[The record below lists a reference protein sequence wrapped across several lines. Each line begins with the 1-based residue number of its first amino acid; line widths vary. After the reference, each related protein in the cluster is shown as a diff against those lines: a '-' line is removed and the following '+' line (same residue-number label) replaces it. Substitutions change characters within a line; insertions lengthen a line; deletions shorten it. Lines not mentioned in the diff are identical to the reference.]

1 MLTFGL
7 AANAQVA
14 FSEDFEGTA
23 QGQVPTGW
31 TTIADN
37 LTNYSSYANFGQSW
51 IVAEVEEGNN
61 AAVSISYTTPE
72 GNDCDRW
79 LISPSINVPAS
90 GYTLT
95 AALWGR
101 SASYPEKVSV
111 KISTTGTDKTDFT
124 QVLDVVMNGNTY
136 NVGWNNIMVNL
147 DEYAGQDIYIAF
159 VNHGDGYYTFV
170 DNVKVWVMP
179 ENGVAYHSAEAQAYT
194 PAGGNCPVSFAAQN
208 TGSVALTSFDY
219 LVTVNGAVNGD
230 TVHVTGI
237 NVPTFGLSTQNFNVA
252 VPAVGQYTIGIT
264 VFNPNGVVDG
274 DDSDNSGTTSTSGF
288 DASGFTHNVL
298 IENFTT
304 GQCQYCP
311 AGHERLSEGVAPLT
325 DNVVWVAHHTG
336 YGSDPMTLSQS
347 EDIAG
352 YYAGNTADS
361 WVPGLFGTNGCWAP
375 AMAIDR
381 NGEYA
386 EGAEAGGVVGSV
398 GDAGDITAMLMQD
411 LNTPAKVTLE
421 WDGLSYNASTRE
433 VSVTVKGMML
443 ESFSDELHMNVWVVE
458 DGIAGTQVDASAG
471 GTVSYTH
478 NHVLRT
484 LVTPTWGENIFNN
497 TNAYANFNKTYTFTL
512 ANNINA
518 DNAHLVAFIGKA
530 GSSENVF
537 DDREVFH
544 AIQSK
549 KLTDENLGVQTQE
562 MNASISVY
570 PNPTT
575 EMAYINANSPIRSM
589 ILTDV
594 NGRRVREVNN
604 MNANVVELNVSG
616 LAAGVYFV
624 SIVTDNGISSERLN
638 VVK

>member
-194 PAGGNCPVSFAAQN
+194 PAGGNCPVWLTVQN
-208 TGSVALTSFDY
+208 TGSATLTSFDY
-219 LVTVNGAVNGD
+219 VVTLNGAVYGD
-230 TVHVTGI
+230 TVHVTGL
-237 NVPTFGLSTQNFNVA
+237 NLHTFGVTVQPFNVT
-252 VPAVGQYTIGIT
+252 VGGVGQYTIGMT
-264 VFNPNGVVDG
+264 VMNPNGAADA
-274 DDSDNSGTTSTSGF
+274 DESDNSGSVSTSCF
-288 DASGFTHNVL
+288 DASGFAHNVL

-311 AGHERLSEGVAPLT
+311 AGHERLEEAVAPVI

-336 YGSDPMTLSQS
+336 YGSDPMTLPQS
-347 EDIAG
+347 EEIAG
-352 YYAGNTADS
+352 LY
-361 WVPGLFGTNGCWAP
+361 GTNQTWAP

-381 NGEYA
+381 NGQYA
-386 EGAEAGGVVGSV
+386 SGAENGGVVGSV
-398 GDAGDITAMLMQD
+398 GASGEITSMIMQD

-421 WDGLSYNASTRE
+421 WDGLSYNADTRE
-433 VSVTVKGMML
+433 VTVTVKGMLL
-443 ESFSDELHMNVWVVE
+443 ESFSDELHMNLWVVE

-471 GTVSYTH
+471 GTVNYTH

-484 LVTPTWGENIFNN
+484 LVTPTWGENIFDN
-497 TNAYANFNKTYTFTL
+497 TNAYANFSKSYTFTL

-530 GSSENVF
+530 GASATVF
-537 DDREVFH
+537 TDRHVFH
-544 AIQSK
+544 AIQSN
-549 KLTDENLGVQTQE
+549 KLTADNLGVETQE
-562 MNASISVY
+562 MNAAISVY

-589 ILTDV
+589 VLTDV

-616 LAAGVYFV
+616 IAAGVYFV
-624 SIVTDNGISSERLN
+624 TIVTDNGICSERLN